1 MREYKGMY
9 KNEQYK
15 RHSRVYK
22 RKTREAHRG
31 PGRMR
36 LWTVC
41 WRSTLPLR
49 HSDQQ
54 LGESTRSML
63 QNLDMRIQRSQN
75 SPASGD
81 AKARWRVRISTCVSI
96 NLDHKHENRV
106 VGTSMQEQVDIQ
118 QLISSRELLMV

>member
-1 MREYKGMY
+1 MG
-9 KNEQYK
+9 
-15 RHSRVYK
+15 
-22 RKTREAHRG
+22 
-31 PGRMR
+31 

-49 HSDQQ
+49 HSDLQ
-54 LGESTRSML
+54 LGESTRPKL

-81 AKARWRVRISTCVSI
+81 VEARWRAWISTCVLI
-96 NLDHKHENRV
+96 NLDHKHEDRV

-118 QLISSRELLMV
+118 QLISSREESRRQVG

>member
-1 MREYKGMY
+1 
-9 KNEQYK
+9 
-15 RHSRVYK
+15 
-22 RKTREAHRG
+22 
-31 PGRMR
+31 MR

-54 LGESTRSML
+54 LGEFTGSKL
-63 QNLDMRIQRSQN
+63 QGLDMRIQRSQN

-81 AKARWRVRISTCVSI
+81 AKARWRVWVSTCVLI
-96 NLDHKHENRV
+96 NLDHKHEDRV

-118 QLISSRELLMV
+118 HMISSREDS